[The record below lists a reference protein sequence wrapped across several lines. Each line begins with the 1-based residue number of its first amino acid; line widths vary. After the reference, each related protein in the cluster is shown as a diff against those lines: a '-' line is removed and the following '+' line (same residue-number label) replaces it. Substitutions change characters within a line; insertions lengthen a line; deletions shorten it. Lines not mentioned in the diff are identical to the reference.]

1 LKLSYINAKGFGL
14 ALLAGFAV
22 NGGAQTY
29 TAIDLG
35 TVSPNSIN
43 NALQVAG
50 NNFTTGNAFLY
61 TNGTQVNLGSLAGA
75 GSSAASVNING
86 QVTGNSRSTPTNGAL
101 PHTFLYI
108 GGVMTDLGT
117 LPGGSESQGNSIN
130 SSGQITGWSQTG
142 VGKPTLAFIW
152 SNGTYTNL
160 GPVPGGS
167 DSQGMAINDSGEVV
181 GRAFSAG
188 GAAYIYSNG
197 SWTSIGILPGFT
209 SSTPTGINNSGQVS
223 GFSQSATGETHG
235 FFYSAGVLKDLGTLP
250 GGSFSAATGLNKSGE
265 VVGYSSVTGSLFHAF
280 TYSNGTLTD
289 LNNEAAGLPANV
301 YLNYANAIN
310 DFGQIVATASNGH
323 GYLLVTSTGSTP
335 FGNVD
340 TPVTNTTG
348 VAGAVSVTGWALSG
362 AGVETVAVW
371 RNPVPG
377 EAVAGNG
384 LVFIQNATVVVG
396 SRPDVAMAHPGYPCG
411 NCGWGTQ
418 VLTNEIPNSSGSG
431 GLGNGTYTFHV
442 LVTSYA
448 GQVTDIGTTTITVNN
463 VASKLPFGTID
474 TPIDGATVSGTIVNF
489 GWALTPEPNMIPIDG
504 STIRVFI
511 DNLPVGN
518 PVYNNYRA
526 DIATLFPDYAN
537 SDGAIGYYYLNTTT
551 LTNGLHTISWVV
563 RDNAGNAQGIGSRF
577 FNVLNVN

>member
-1 LKLSYINAKGFGL
+1 
-14 ALLAGFAV
+14 
-22 NGGAQTY
+22 
-29 TAIDLG
+29 
-35 TVSPNSIN
+35 
-43 NALQVAG
+43 
-50 NNFTTGNAFLY
+50 
-61 TNGTQVNLGSLAGA
+61 
-75 GSSAASVNING
+75 
-86 QVTGNSRSTPTNGAL
+86 
-101 PHTFLYI
+101 
-108 GGVMTDLGT
+108 
-117 LPGGSESQGNSIN
+117 
-130 SSGQITGWSQTG
+130 
-142 VGKPTLAFIW
+142 
-152 SNGTYTNL
+152 
-160 GPVPGGS
+160 
-167 DSQGMAINDSGEVV
+167 
-181 GRAFSAG
+181 
-188 GAAYIYSNG
+188 
-197 SWTSIGILPGFT
+197 
-209 SSTPTGINNSGQVS
+209 
-223 GFSQSATGETHG
+223 
-235 FFYSAGVLKDLGTLP
+235 
-250 GGSFSAATGLNKSGE
+250 LNKSGE
-265 VVGYSSVTGSLFHAF
+265 AVGYSSVTGSLFHAF

-323 GYLLVTSTGSTP
+323 GYLLVTATGSTP

-377 EAVAGNG
+377 EAVASNG

-418 VLTNEIPNSSGSG
+418 LLTNDIPNSSGSG

-489 GWALTPEPNMIPIDG
+489 GWALTPQPNMIPIDG

-537 SDGAIGYYYLNTTT
+537 SNGAIGYYYLNTTT

>member
-50 NNFTTGNAFLY
+50 TNFTTLNGFLY

-86 QVTGNSRSTPTNGAL
+86 QVTGNSRSTPANGAL
-101 PHTFLYI
+101 PHTFLYS

-209 SSTPTGINNSGQVS
+209 SSNPTGINSSGQVS
-223 GFSQSATGETHG
+223 GFSQSGTGETHG

-250 GGSFSAATGLNKSGE
+250 GGSFSAATGLNKSGQ
-265 VVGYSSVTGSLFHAF
+265 VAGYSSVTGSLFHAF
-280 TYSNGTLTD
+280 VYSNGTLTD
-289 LNNEAAGLPANV
+289 LNNEVAGLPANV

-323 GYLLVTSTGSTP
+323 GYLLVTATGSTP

-377 EAVAGNG
+377 EAVASNG

-489 GWALTPEPNMIPIDG
+489 GWALTPQPNMIPIDG

-537 SDGAIGYYYLNTTT
+537 SNGAIGYYYLNTTT

>member
-1 LKLSYINAKGFGL
+1 MRFTLRTTGFGL

-22 NGGAQTY
+22 DGGAQTY

-50 NNFTTGNAFLY
+50 TNFTTGNGFLY
-61 TNGTQVNLGSLAGA
+61 TNGMQVNLGSFAGA
-75 GSSAASVNING
+75 GSTAASVNING
-86 QVTGNSRSTPTNGAL
+86 QVTGNSRATSANGGL
-101 PHTFLYI
+101 PHTFLYS
-108 GGVMTDLGT
+108 GGVLTDLGT

-130 SSGQITGWSQTG
+130 NSGQITGWSQTG
-142 VGKPTLAFIW
+142 IGKPTLAFIW

-188 GAAYIYSNG
+188 GPAYLYSNG
-197 SWTSIGILPGFT
+197 SWTSIGVLPGFT
-209 SSTPTGINNSGQVS
+209 SSNPTGINNSGQVS

-235 FFYSAGVLKDLGTLP
+235 FFYSGGVLKDVGTLP

-289 LNNEAAGLPANV
+289 LNNEVTGVPANV

-335 FGNVD
+335 FGHVD

-371 RNPVPG
+371 RNPNPG
-377 EAVAGNG
+377 EAAASNG

-396 SRPDVAMAHPGYPCG
+396 SRPDVATQYPGYPCD

-463 VASKLPFGTID
+463 NVSKLPFGTID

-518 PVYNNYRA
+518 PVYNNYRT
-526 DIATLFPDYAN
+526 DIATLFPGYAN
-537 SDGAIGYYYLNTTT
+537 SNGAIGYYYLDTST

-563 RDNAGNAQGIGSRF
+563 KDNAGNAQGIGSRF
-577 FNVLNVN
+577 FNVLNVE